1 LASSGPVDALVFGKE
16 TAVKFAQFCAAACVK
31 GSDFSYLV
39 LAVFVAEKTYLF
51 SDIA

>member
-1 LASSGPVDALVFGKE
+1 MSSGPVDALVFEKKKE
-16 TAVKFAQFCAAACVK
+16 TAVKRTVLCSCMCK